1 MDSRA
6 ALVRLKEFQIDTHR
20 RKVAQI
26 QTMVA
31 EFERLAAELDR
42 EIRIEETRSGISDPA
57 HFAYPTY
64 AKAALQRRDNLR
76 RSTAELKQQLD
87 AAKTALAEAIEEFE
101 TVAPDRQQPMANTP
115 ADIDRAHDGAS
126 LDLNRAS

>member
-6 ALVRLKEFQIDTHR
+6 ALVRLKEFQIDAHR

-26 QTMVA
+26 QIMVA
-31 EFERLAAELDR
+31 EFDRLAAELDR
-42 EIRIEETRSGISDPA
+42 EIRVEETRSGISDPA

-64 AKAALQRRDNLR
+64 AKAALQRRNNLR

-87 AAKTALAEAIEEFE
+87 AEKTALAEAIEEFE
-101 TVAPDRQQPMANTP
+101 SVAPDRHQPMAG
-115 ADIDRAHDGAS
+115 ASAGIDRAHDGAI
-126 LDLNRAS
+126 DRAS